1 MAWQRARHGLQTD
14 AMWWSDS
21 MAELQTLV
29 ADEALLTALVVSTD
43 VFRDTER
50 QLRELEARIERTAR
64 T

>member
-1 MAWQRARHGLQTD
+1 
-14 AMWWSDS
+14 MWWSDS